1 MSEHKTLTLTPA
13 QNKCRRSWYLLH
25 RFTVVS
31 FASAY
36 IVTTR
41 SPVRAIIVWGFFLS
55 FFAIIMGDKWSITL
69 RLAFRSATICWY
81 QGDYQRSVRERKLKP
96 PSLWETYN
104 SLLLTVVVL
113 SSTVMLSTV
122 GRLTQ
127 RASHGLRDTFTP
139 LHLRACLR
147 PLDRLFLCY
156 IYTTLHSP
164 PLT

>member
-1 MSEHKTLTLTPA
+1 MSEHKNLTLTPA
-13 QNKCRRSWYLLH
+13 QRQCRRSWYLLH

-55 FFAIIMGDKWSITL
+55 FFAIIMGDGVPVSNDMLVPGWL
-69 RLAFRSATICWY
+69 P
-81 QGDYQRSVRERKLKP
+81 RSVRKRKERLKP